1 MRDVARSALPWIG
14 TAARLL
20 LGGVWIVAG
29 WLKLPDPDASVRAVR
44 AYQLLPESIVT
55 PVGYGLPVLEICI
68 GALLIIGLGTRIAAV
83 ISGVLLVL
91 FIIGIAS
98 AWARGLQIECG
109 CFGDGG
115 YAADAAEKYPWEI
128 ARDVGLLAASVWL
141 VIRPDS
147 ALSVDR
153 WIFASSRAD
162 DAPDREEE
170 EAHR

>member
-1 MRDVARSALPWIG
+1 MRDFARSALPWVG

-44 AYQLLPESIVT
+44 AYQLLPESLVS
-55 PVGYGLPVLEICI
+55 PVGYGLPVLELCI
-68 GALLIIGLGTRIAAV
+68 GVLLILGLGTRIAAIV
-83 ISGVLLVL
+83 SSVLLVL
-91 FIIGIAS
+91 FIIGISS

-115 YAADAAEKYPWEI
+115 FAADAAEKYPWEI
-128 ARDVGLLAASVWL
+128 ARDIGLLAASVWL
-141 VIRPDS
+141 VVRPRT

-153 WIFASSRAD
+153 WLFPTSATEDI
-162 DAPDREEE
+162 PQHQEE
-170 EAHR
+170 EASR